1 MSNFLT
7 GSLLRKLR
15 EESNYSLQDIANYLG
30 VSKPAVS
37 KWENGYDIKTENL
50 YSLAKLYGVKFS
62 ELYEGKLDSEPNDQY
77 WQRNYDLISSFNNKI
92 DFSSFT
98 IIKLILSIVLI
109 ICNCSSIEIIGIL

>member
-37 KWENGYDIKTENL
+37 KWD
-50 YSLAKLYGVKFS
+50 
-62 ELYEGKLDSEPNDQY
+62 
-77 WQRNYDLISSFNNKI
+77 
-92 DFSSFT
+92 
-98 IIKLILSIVLI
+98 
-109 ICNCSSIEIIGIL
+109 

>member
-50 YSLAKLYGVKFS
+50 YSLAKLYGVKS
-62 ELYEGKLDSEPNDQY
+62 PDIMRGKFQFMY
-77 WQRNYDLISSFNNKI
+77 
-92 DFSSFT
+92 
-98 IIKLILSIVLI
+98 SIRVPKAVSVYTKGD
-109 ICNCSSIEIIGIL
+109 N